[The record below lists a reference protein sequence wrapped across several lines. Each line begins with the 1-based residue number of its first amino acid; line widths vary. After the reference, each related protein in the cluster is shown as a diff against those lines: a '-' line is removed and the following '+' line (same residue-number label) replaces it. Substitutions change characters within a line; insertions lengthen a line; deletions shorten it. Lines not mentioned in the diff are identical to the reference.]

1 MRCEK
6 CNQPKASKHM
16 KLNKYRL
23 LKMLMKKSTAEFLKR
38 KVSYSNS
45 CLDKNWLCDNC
56 ALEIN
61 TLEAI

>member
-1 MRCEK
+1 
-6 CNQPKASKHM
+6 M